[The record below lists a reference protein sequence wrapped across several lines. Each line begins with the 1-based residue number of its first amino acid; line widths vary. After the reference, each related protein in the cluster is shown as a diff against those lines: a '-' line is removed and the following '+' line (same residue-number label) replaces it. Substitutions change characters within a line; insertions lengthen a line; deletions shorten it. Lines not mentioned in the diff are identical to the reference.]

1 MAKERNNNLAGSFM
15 LLGAAFVWGVAFV
28 FQVEGMDHVTPVT
41 FMASRCLLAT
51 VFLAVL
57 VIAVRGP
64 KDAFRF
70 DINTIK
76 GGIGCGIAIT
86 IANNLQQIG
95 VQYTTAGKAGVITAM
110 YMLLVPI
117 YGAVIFRRRVSART
131 WLAVLIGAA
140 GMYLLCIKEGFS
152 IGQGDA
158 YVIGCAF
165 VFAGHIVCA
174 DHFAPKADAVKMS
187 FLQFFVSFVLST
199 IWAFIAEK
207 PTFTQIWDARVS
219 IAYCGFVSAGIGYT
233 LQLMGQQRTRPEA
246 ASLIMSLESVFAA
259 LAGWAML
266 REAMT
271 ARELLGCALLF
282 GAIILVQTKAAEKNR
297 TAELPGGQTV
307 SEPAAEQLGEMTD
320 LKTAAELPETITDT
334 EQ

>member
-1 MAKERNNNLAGSFM
+1 MAETGRNMTKERSNGLAGSFM

-41 FMASRCLLAT
+41 FMASRCLLAS
-51 VFLAVL
+51 VFLAIL
-57 VIAVRGP
+57 VIIVRGP

-70 DINTIK
+70 DSNTIK

-95 VQYTTAGKAGVITAM
+95 VQYTTAGKAGFITAM

-131 WLAVLIGAA
+131 WLAVLIGAV

-187 FLQFFVSFVLST
+187 FLQFFVSFVFST
-199 IWAFIAEK
+199 IWAFIAET
-207 PTFTQIWDARVS
+207 PTFEQIWDARIS

-233 LQLMGQQRTRPEA
+233 LQLMGQQRTKPEA

-259 LAGWAML
+259 LAGWVML
-266 REAMT
+266 SEAMT
-271 ARELLGCALLF
+271 GRELLGCVLLF
-282 GAIILVQTKAAEKNR
+282 GAIILVQTKRRSKAED
-297 TAELPGGQTV
+297 AVLPA
-307 SEPAAEQLGEMTD
+307 EPAGPETSTTEQLAEQTS
-320 LKTAAELPETITDT
+320 ETET
-334 EQ
+334 